1 MSVSA
6 SEQEY
11 LLTRA
16 AVLTPLLSDLERV
29 SHLTLNLLTESLTN
43 SVVLVRSIYNT
54 GTKSWSDIAVVA
66 IKAKLKFL
74 SRTRELLYLGA
85 TLLCLL

>member
-1 MSVSA
+1 MIFTEQAMAKVSILQA
-6 SEQEY
+6 I
-11 LLTRA
+11 LLY
-16 AVLTPLLSDLERV
+16 
-29 SHLTLNLLTESLTN
+29 HLTLSLLTESLTN

-54 GTKSWSDIAVVA
+54 GTKSWSDISVA
-66 IKAKLKFL
+66 IKAKQKFL